1 MDFFHCNVCYVQPE
15 PTKSIKFFLSNCGH
29 SFCSSCVNSNSD
41 RCKVCQTECKV
52 ILLSNDMPDHMKI
65 FFNNVVQEARRVIRI
80 LLIQNSHCK
89 IFMEQ
94 YVPHLEKK
102 CMFFTQKLEEKNKE
116 VDALNNKMKL
126 LSTQVEGM
134 KRDILKLTSRAPK
147 TPLSQKSSLLGSE
160 AKSPYAFMNSQFREL
175 NSSVFMTPA
184 PSNTSN
190 TMTLNARSP
199 FHSSQ
204 RKVTIPRSLQSN
216 SSSNH
221 SEMSSV
227 NTPQQQYSGSQIFVM
242 SDRSPKSDSY
252 ISSQKKRGSTVTQ
265 IRTSNLRKM
274 KNSLTSRITNLNTSY
289 F

>member
-1 MDFFHCNVCYVQPE
+1 
-15 PTKSIKFFLSNCGH
+15 
-29 SFCSSCVNSNSD
+29 
-41 RCKVCQTECKV
+41 
-52 ILLSNDMPDHMKI
+52 MPDHMKI